1 MRVFVLFG
9 SNRHLIDVEVGQ
21 TVSDIKAILRKKLDL
36 DTVQSEDGENDML
49 MAINYAGSSLE
60 DEWVFT
66 DISIPPGA
74 TLRCEL
80 QENVKTYLNIV
91 CSYSNET
98 LRFTEWFD
106 VWETKVG
113 DLKTMIMEKTGLHVS
128 VFRLVSA
135 EGKEMYDCHP
145 LKKYSVDYGDTI
157 RLETWNGWSA
167 FLRSATLG
175 QLTPTIKHMVSI
187 HEDPLISKYQLR
199 VALFIAA
206 HFNYTQ
212 LAAQLIKSGARCDEP
227 VGVHPV
233 REWCNKD
240 VHPDHLKTPV
250 HEAAQHGSLN
260 CLQKFVHHNYACIL
274 AKDGHGL
281 TPCNIARRYKR
292 TECFKLL
299 IAEQFRSRSTCGLTL
314 GIYWRVRKWCERAR
328 DRAIVFHK
336 HSPNPLLLAMENR
349 IYRNAVVGQKVQV
362 DGFGE
367 NLQTGTSKLQL
378 SLALKS
384 VKNKP
389 LTGVA
394 GNTSLESIREGEK
407 HDNYSGK
414 NDEIPS
420 FNGTGDEDDKANASN
435 GYNSSEANEDV
446 AKNAEKLKTCTN
458 CSLPTVSKIA
468 RHYGEMSKFETSKK
482 DKLQIKN
489 ANQAK
494 RGASSTNQYKAYRW
508 KHDIFD
514 EEDENEVVCFCQ
526 GHKENK
532 EKQLQ
537 AIETINDL
545 PVISTNTSLVG
556 VNKSDKIANIQILSD
571 SENRNYD
578 KRKSDFFVTQGVVM
592 NSERRRNLGNQA
604 ENSEKNE
611 TNADAENKRTEKI
624 PPIKANDVSLN
635 HLKTDAFPTKIKS
648 AKSTKSDG
656 ELIKHRRTRSVNSV
670 RRRSTNLTPHR
681 RASSSEDLSLQ
692 LARMFSRVTGHDM
705 HEAAKES
712 MDVAMTFRK
721 KRWLQRVHMAIELN
735 NNTFNRQLHRYRG
748 KPKVGNFMK

>member
-1 MRVFVLFG
+1 MLFG
-9 SNRHLIDVEVGQ
+9 GNRHLIDVVVGQ

-49 MAINYAGSSLE
+49 MAINYAGSNLE
-60 DEWVFT
+60 DDWVFT

-80 QENVKTYLNIV
+80 QENVKTYLNVV

-98 LRFTEWFD
+98 LHFTEWFD

-113 DLKTMIMEKTGLHVS
+113 DLKTMITEKTGLHIS

-145 LKKYSVDYGDTI
+145 LKKYSIDYGDTI
-157 RLETWNGWSA
+157 CLETWNGWSE

-175 QLTPTIKHMVSI
+175 QLTPTMKHMVSL
-187 HEDPLISKYQLR
+187 HEDPLVSKYQLR

-227 VGVHPV
+227 VGEHPV

-281 TPCNIARRYKR
+281 TPCNIARRYKK

-328 DRAIVFHK
+328 DRAVVFHK

-349 IYRNAVVGQKVQV
+349 TYRNAVVGQRVQV

-367 NLQTGTSKLQL
+367 SMQAGTSKMQL

-389 LTGVA
+389 LAGVA
-394 GNTSLESIREGEK
+394 ENTSLKSIREGEK
-407 HDNYSGK
+407 DDNYSGS
-414 NDEIPS
+414 DGIQS
-420 FNGTGDEDDKANASN
+420 FDGNSDGVDKANAKN
-435 GYNSSEANEDV
+435 YESSEELANNV
-446 AKNAEKLKTCTN
+446 EKLIPCAN
-458 CSLPTVSKIA
+458 CSLPSVSKVSPY
-468 RHYGEMSKFETSKK
+468 HGEVAKLETSMKE
-482 DKLQIKN
+482 KLQIKN
-489 ANQAK
+489 ANQRK
-494 RGASSTNQYKAYRW
+494 RGASSSKHYRAYRW
-508 KHDIFD
+508 KQEVLNT
-514 EEDENEVVCFCQ
+514 EEESEVVCFCQ

-537 AIETINDL
+537 SIETIKDL
-545 PVISTNTSLVG
+545 PVISANTSLVG
-556 VNKSDKIANIQILSD
+556 VNKIANIQIDND
-571 SENRNYD
+571 SETRSFD
-578 KRKSDFFVTQGVVM
+578 RPKRDFFVTQGVTM
-592 NSERRRNLGNQA
+592 NSERRRNVANQT
-604 ENSEKNE
+604 ENSENKKTD
-611 TNADAENKRTEKI
+611 TNAEDVKVSEKI
-624 PPIKANDVSLN
+624 PPIKVNDVSLS
-635 HLKTDAFPTKIKS
+635 HLKTDEFPTKLKS
-648 AKSTKSDG
+648 AKSSKSDG
-656 ELIKHRRTRSVNSV
+656 ELMKRRRTRSLHAMPR
-670 RRRSTNLTPHR
+670 RRRSANSTPHR

-692 LARMFSRVTGHDM
+692 LTRLFSRVTGQDI

-721 KRWLQRVHMAIELN
+721 KRWLQQVHMAIEFN

-748 KPKVGNFMK
+748 KTKAAGHVS